1 MEEAKVISDIERLVW
16 LSACELLKDDFQS
29 VLHVAVQS
37 YKRQPGLD
45 SLTRMH
51 ERHIGLVGLIALRSV
66 LGAHRRYSHEA
77 GGATYVSV
85 RSRLR
90 THLQR
95 HLQRHLQWHIMRSG
109 VSLGVMEEDFLT
121 SDLGL

>member
-1 MEEAKVISDIERLVW
+1 MEEANVITDIERLVW
-16 LSACELLKDDFQS
+16 LSACELFKDDFQS
-29 VLHVAVQS
+29 VLHAAVQS

-66 LGAHRRYSHEA
+66 LGAYPRYSHDP
-77 GGATYVSV
+77 GPATYVSV

-95 HLQRHLQWHIMRSG
+95 HLQWHIMRSG
-109 VSLGVMEEDFLT
+109 ESFGVMDEDFLT